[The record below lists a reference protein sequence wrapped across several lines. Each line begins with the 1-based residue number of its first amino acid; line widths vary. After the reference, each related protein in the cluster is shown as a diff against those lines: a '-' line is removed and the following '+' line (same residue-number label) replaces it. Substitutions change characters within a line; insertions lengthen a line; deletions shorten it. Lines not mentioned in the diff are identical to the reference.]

1 MRETKCRAG
10 IPQAK
15 MYGDKARMYGEDV
28 ALTSFQSADIA
39 HLAANICLI
48 GAMVETCFS
57 SSVHDFALDISFEES
72 RPSSAHLVAPRST
85 TVRFYETA
93 TNLT

>member
-1 MRETKCRAG
+1 
-10 IPQAK
+10 
-15 MYGDKARMYGEDV
+15 MYGEDV

-39 HLAANICLI
+39 HLANICPI
-48 GAMVETCFS
+48 GAMVETCCS
-57 SSVHDFALDISFEES
+57 ISVQGFALDVSFEES